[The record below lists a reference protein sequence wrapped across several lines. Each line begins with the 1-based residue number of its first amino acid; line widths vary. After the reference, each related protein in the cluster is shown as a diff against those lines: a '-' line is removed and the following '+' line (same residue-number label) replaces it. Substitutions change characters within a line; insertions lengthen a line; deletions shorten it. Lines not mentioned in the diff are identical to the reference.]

1 MYSEAQIH
9 GGLSLGDV
17 DYVVVNVGEPD
28 QWDWQNNKISEEDF
42 ESISGMLT
50 RVGIRVVPVRDGEIV
65 DTWNGG
71 QVIPEPPAD
80 IIPEPEPVEAV
91 A

>member
-1 MYSEAQIH
+1 
-9 GGLSLGDV
+9 
-17 DYVVVNVGEPD
+17 
-28 QWDWQNNKISEEDF
+28 
-42 ESISGMLT
+42 MLT